1 MNKSKSLIRL
11 IQIPKIVDDCFL
23 FFAQTSTHIPFP
35 IRRIFFITK
44 VNTKLPRGKHAHK
57 TTDHVLFCLQGNV
70 RITLDNGK
78 KREEVLLNKPN
89 LGIFLD
95 KMIWH
100 EMRDFKSN
108 TILLALA
115 SKQFDPKDYIRNYEF
130 FIKSVKA

>member
-1 MNKSKSLIRL
+1 MNKSKSLVRL

-23 FFAQTSTHIPFP
+23 FFAQTPTQIPFV

-44 VNTKLPRGKHAHK
+44 ANTKLSRGKHARK
-57 TTDHVLFCLQGNV
+57 TTNHVLFCLQGSV

-78 KREEVLLNKPN
+78 KREEVLLNKPH
-89 LGIFLD
+89 LGIFLG

-100 EMRDFKSN
+100 EMHDFKSN
-108 TILLALA
+108 TILLVLA
-115 SKQFDPKDYIRNYEF
+115 STQFDPKDYIRNYEL